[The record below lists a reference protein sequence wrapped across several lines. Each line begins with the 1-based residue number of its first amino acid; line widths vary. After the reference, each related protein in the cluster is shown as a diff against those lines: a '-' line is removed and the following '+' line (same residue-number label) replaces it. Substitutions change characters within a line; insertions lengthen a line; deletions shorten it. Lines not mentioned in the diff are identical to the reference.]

1 MIDFSAIC
9 TNHRVSAIY
18 VACIQ
23 VLPVELLLT
32 TDDHTLSKRKVF
44 PSKYFSFLV
53 RIIASVLLEDNV
65 FGKKPKHTILL
76 INEMDKRKPLS
87 YLNVLLDLLDGK
99 AMKKLKQVVENIGG
113 SRKSRNMSKYE
124 YVRERDR
131 QRGTRSK
138 NVRCVCVCKNSR
150 RINGLRYC

>member
-1 MIDFSAIC
+1 M
-9 TNHRVSAIY
+9 
-18 VACIQ
+18 
-23 VLPVELLLT
+23 
-32 TDDHTLSKRKVF
+32 
-44 PSKYFSFLV
+44 
-53 RIIASVLLEDNV
+53 

-99 AMKKLKQVVENIGG
+99 AMKKLKRLVENIGG

-124 YVRERDR
+124 NVREGEIVNVGRNR
-131 QRGTRSK
+131 K

-150 RINGLRYC
+150 RRNGLRYW

>member
-1 MIDFSAIC
+1 MIYGYAFS
-9 TNHRVSAIY
+9 RRD
-18 VACIQ
+18 
-23 VLPVELLLT
+23 LL
-32 TDDHTLSKRKVF
+32 
-44 PSKYFSFLV
+44 PSKYFRFLV

-99 AMKKLKQVVENIGG
+99 AMKKLKRLVENIGG
-113 SRKSRNMSKYE
+113 SRKSRNMSTYE
-124 YVRERDR
+124 NVREGEIVNVGRNR
-131 QRGTRSK
+131 K

-150 RINGLRYC
+150 RRNGLRYL